1 MHLHFKAMVK
11 LWVLPNDLSRYHS
24 ITSMTDRRNGLFW
37 FLLFFYAA
45 AAAASASIAATSTRL
60 FRCSLEWTQTKRVCL
75 WVVVF
80 FIKKCNLRS
89 FFNAYSNPRHQL
101 LSMDC
106 DINDVITASSI
117 AQCAMYVIRT
127 LHTQFFL
134 SSLDFKLVFN
144 SKKLFFS

>member
-24 ITSMTDRRNGLFW
+24 TTLMTDRRNGLFW

-45 AAAASASIAATSTRL
+45 AAASPSISATSTRL
-60 FRCSLEWTQTKRVCL
+60 FRCSLKWTQTKRVCL